1 MGEAF
6 VTFEKIWYAQS
17 KVPLCGLINTITEQM
32 EGDHMDISNGP
43 LTGIRIIDASTVLA
57 APFAASLLGDMG
69 AEVIKVELP
78 HTGDPLRGLGPYK
91 EKEPLR
97 WPGMSRNK
105 QSITLDIR
113 QAEGQK
119 VFKDLILDADV
130 LIENFRPKTMERWGL
145 GFEELKQVNPRLVMS
160 RQSGY
165 GQTGPYA
172 EKAGFGTPATAF
184 SGYTY
189 LQGFSD
195 RHPVS
200 PAFSLMDYISGV
212 FLALGTVSALYN
224 RDALGSGKGQVVE
237 LGLYE
242 AMFRMMDF
250 LVAEYD
256 QLGKVRERAPML
268 HGHSS
273 PAGTYRTKDGHWVVL
288 VCSTQRTWER
298 LARAMGRD
306 EMIAD
311 HRYLTNADRMDND
324 NELQRTVSQFIALND
339 RDDLQQTLDQYG
351 VPVSPIMSIKDIFEN
366 EQYEARDNILEV
378 EHPRLGKVKVPGVV
392 PKFSETPGRIRHR
405 APELGEHTAVI
416 LANLGYTEERIAML
430 KENGVV

>member
-1 MGEAF
+1 MWF
-6 VTFEKIWYAQS
+6 LK
-17 KVPLCGLINTITEQM
+17 PINGTNGGDQM
-32 EGDHMDISNGP
+32 NLSNGP
-43 LTGIRIIDASTVLA
+43 LTGIRIVDASTVLA

-78 HTGDPLRGLGPYK
+78 QTGDPLRGLGPYK
-91 EKEPLR
+91 EEEPLR

-105 QSITLDIR
+105 QSLTLDIR
-113 QAEGQK
+113 QKEGQEI
-119 VFKDLILDADV
+119 FKDLLKDADI
-130 LIENFRPKTMERWGL
+130 LIENFRPNTLERWGL
-145 GFEELKQVNPRLVMS
+145 GYEELKQVNPKLVMA

-212 FLALGTVSALYN
+212 FLALGSVSALYN
-224 RDALGSGKGQVVE
+224 RDAGGTGQGQVVE

-273 PAGTYRTKDGHWVVL
+273 PAGTYRTKDHHWVVL

-298 LARAMGRD
+298 LAKAMER
-306 EMIAD
+306 EELIECQ
-311 HRYLTNADRMDND
+311 RYRTNADRMEND
-324 NELQRTVSQFIALND
+324 EELQEIVSDFISLNN
-339 RDDLQQTLDQYG
+339 RDELQQKLDRFG
-351 VPVSPIMSIKDIFEN
+351 VPISPIMNIKDIFEN
-366 EQYEARDNILEV
+366 EQYQARENILEV
-378 EHPRLGKVKVPGVV
+378 DHPRLGKVKVPGIV

-405 APELGEHTAVI
+405 APDLGEHTEII
-416 LANLGYTEERIAML
+416 LKRLGYSEERITKL
-430 KENGVV
+430 KESGVV

>member
-1 MGEAF
+1 M
-6 VTFEKIWYAQS
+6 
-17 KVPLCGLINTITEQM
+17 NT
-32 EGDHMDISNGP
+32 SNGP

-91 EKEPLR
+91 EEEPLR

-113 QAEGQK
+113 QPEGQS
-119 VFKDLILDADV
+119 VFKELIKDADI
-130 LIENFRPKTMERWGL
+130 LIENFRPKTLERWGL
-145 GFEELKQVNPRLVMS
+145 GYEDLKQVNPRLVMA

-224 RDALGSGKGQVVE
+224 RDALGTDKGQVVE

-273 PAGTYRTKDGHWVVL
+273 PAGTYRTKDDHWVVL

-298 LARAMGRD
+298 LAEAMGREELITD
-306 EMIAD
+306 PS
-311 HRYLTNADRMDND
+311 YLTNAERMDND
-324 NELQRTVSQFIALND
+324 E
-339 RDDLQQTLDQYG
+339 DLQQIVRAFIESHERDALQQKLDHYG
-351 VPVSPIMSIKDIFEN
+351 VPISPIMSIKDIFEN
-366 EQYEARDNILEV
+366 EQYQARENILEV

-392 PKFSETPGRIRHR
+392 PKFSETP
-405 APELGEHTAVI
+405 AVFAI
-416 LANLGYTEERIAML
+416 VHLI
-430 KENGVV
+430 

>member
-1 MGEAF
+1 M
-6 VTFEKIWYAQS
+6 
-17 KVPLCGLINTITEQM
+17 NT
-32 EGDHMDISNGP
+32 SNGP

-91 EKEPLR
+91 EEEPLR

-113 QAEGQK
+113 QPEGQS
-119 VFKDLILDADV
+119 VFKELIKDADI
-130 LIENFRPKTMERWGL
+130 LIENFRPKTLERWGL
-145 GFEELKQVNPRLVMS
+145 GYEDLKQVNPRLVMA

-224 RDALGSGKGQVVE
+224 RDALGTDKGQVVE

-273 PAGTYRTKDGHWVVL
+273 PAGTYRTKDDHWVVL

-298 LARAMGRD
+298 LAEAMGREELITD
-306 EMIAD
+306 PS
-311 HRYLTNADRMDND
+311 YLTNAERMDND
-324 NELQRTVSQFIALND
+324 E
-339 RDDLQQTLDQYG
+339 DLQQIVRAFIESHERDALQQKLDHYG
-351 VPVSPIMSIKDIFEN
+351 VPISPIMSIKDIFEN
-366 EQYEARDNILEV
+366 EQYQARENILEV

-405 APELGEHTAVI
+405 APDLGEHTTSI
-416 LANLGYTEERIAML
+416 LANLGYSEEQITSL

>member
-1 MGEAF
+1 M
-6 VTFEKIWYAQS
+6 
-17 KVPLCGLINTITEQM
+17 NT
-32 EGDHMDISNGP
+32 SNGP

-91 EKEPLR
+91 EEEPLR

-113 QAEGQK
+113 QPEGQS
-119 VFKDLILDADV
+119 VFKELIKDADI
-130 LIENFRPKTMERWGL
+130 LIENFRPKTLERWGL
-145 GFEELKQVNPRLVMS
+145 GYEDLKQVNPRLVMA

-224 RDALGSGKGQVVE
+224 RDALGTDKGQVVE

-273 PAGTYRTKDGHWVVL
+273 PAGTYRTKDDHWVVL

-298 LARAMGRD
+298 LAKAMERD
-306 EMIAD
+306 ELIID
-311 HRYLTNADRMDND
+311 PRYLTNAERMDND
-324 NELQRTVSQFIALND
+324 EELQDIVRAFIESHK
-339 RDDLQQTLDQYG
+339 RDDLQQKLDHYG
-351 VPVSPIMSIKDIFEN
+351 VPISPIMSIKDIFEN
-366 EQYEARDNILEV
+366 EQYQARENILEV

-405 APELGEHTAVI
+405 APDLGEHTTSI
-416 LANLGYTEERIAML
+416 LANLGYSEEQITSL